1 MKLKKILIVLGMLA
15 LVSPVSA
22 ELANR
27 PYLALRAGGEK
38 LAIKGNGAKDDKAVF
53 DWVIG
58 LGTRLNHFRLELE
71 WNSTGKA
78 KYDTA
83 KVNQQ
88 RYMLQGYYDLP
99 IRSAIR
105 PYLNLGAGAAY
116 TEVEINREKDD
127 QTKFAWNAG
136 AGIGINVTRF
146 LSFDVG
152 YRYVNG
158 GKPKLLNVGVKT
170 SAHEGYVGAR
180 ASF

>member
-1 MKLKKILIVLGMLA
+1 MKIKKLA
-15 LVSPVSA
+15 LLLGLALLASPVSA

-27 PYLALRAGGEK
+27 PYLALRVGGEK

-53 DWVIG
+53 AWTIG

-71 WNSTGKA
+71 WDSTTKA

-88 RYMLQGYYDLP
+88 RYMFQGYYDLP

-116 TEVEINREKDD
+116 TEVEIGRETDD
-127 QTKFAWNAG
+127 KTTFAWNAG

-146 LSFDVG
+146 LSFDIG
-152 YRYVNG
+152 YRYINA
-158 GKPKLLNVGVKT
+158 GKPKLFDVGVKT
-170 SAHEGYVGAR
+170 YAHKGYVGAR